1 MARKLQVEY
10 PGAIYHITHRGN
22 GKMKIFSD
30 DHDRERFLLRR
41 AESLDT
47 YNAELKIQLEEI
59 TEKLELL
66 REEK

>member
-1 MARKLQVEY
+1 MARKLRVEY

-22 GKMKIFSD
+22 GKMQIFSD
-30 DHDRERFLLRR
+30 DHDRERFLLRL

-47 YNAELKIQLEEI
+47 DNAELKIQLEEI

-66 REEK
+66 RE